1 MRDDGSE
8 YEGENVVGGKQCG
21 GETLGARGIR
31 RQTDFE
37 HITQNG
43 NNEAE
48 DEGFYRSAIGQL
60 KLVANNETMTYQGR
74 R

>member
-8 YEGENVVGGKQCG
+8 YERENAVRGKQCG
-21 GETLGARGIR
+21 GETLGARGIQ
-31 RQTDFE
+31 RQTGFE

-60 KLVANNETMTYQGR
+60 KLVANNETMTCQR
-74 R
+74 TR